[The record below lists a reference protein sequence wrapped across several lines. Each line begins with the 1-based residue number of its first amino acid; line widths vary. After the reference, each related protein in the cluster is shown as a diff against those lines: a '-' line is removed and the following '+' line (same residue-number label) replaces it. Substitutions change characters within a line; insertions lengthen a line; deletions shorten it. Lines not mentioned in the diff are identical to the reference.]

1 MAINIKTGISP
12 LDFNKNKA
20 IGVAFPFDSPGVFR
34 QSFKEKD
41 AIKSNLI
48 NLLLTEPGER
58 IMEPTFG
65 LGLKNKLFENNI
77 NVEELKINIGDKIN
91 QFIPQINLVNVD
103 AQLIENSHTLM
114 IQISY
119 RITSSGEQ
127 DAIEVNFNEAI

>member
-1 MAINIKTGISP
+1 MALRLKTGINP
-12 LDFNKNKA
+12 IDLNKNKA

>member
-65 LGLKNKLFENNI
+65 LGLKNK
-77 NVEELKINIGDKIN
+77 
-91 QFIPQINLVNVD
+91 
-103 AQLIENSHTLM
+103 
-114 IQISY
+114 Y
-119 RITSSGEQ
+119 RR
-127 DAIEVNFNEAI
+127 

>member
-1 MAINIKTGISP
+1 MAIKIKTGINP

-77 NVEELKINIGDKIN
+77 NVEELKINIGKEKCN
-91 QFIPQINLVNVD
+91 ESNVI
-103 AQLIENSHTLM
+103 AAYMKLAKLPGFYFLSN
-114 IQISY
+114 
-119 RITSSGEQ
+119 
-127 DAIEVNFNEAI
+127 

>member
-1 MAINIKTGISP
+1 MAVNLKSDINPIE
-12 LDFNKNKA
+12 LNKNRA
-20 IGVAFPFDSPGVFR
+20 IGVAFPYDSPGVFR
-34 QSFKEKD
+34 QSFNEKD
-41 AIKSNLI
+41 AVKSNLI

>member
-1 MAINIKTGISP
+1 MALRLKTGINP
-12 LDFNKNKA
+12 IDLNKNKA
-20 IGVAFPFDSPGVFR
+20 IGVAFPYDSPGVFR

-77 NVEELKINIGDKIN
+77 NIEELKLQIGDKIN
-91 QFIPQINLVNVD
+91 QFIPQINLIDVN

>member
-1 MAINIKTGISP
+1 MAINLKSGINP
-12 LDFNKNKA
+12 IDLNKNRA
-20 IGVAFPFDSPGVFR
+20 IGVAFPYDSPGVFR

-91 QFIPQINLVNVD
+91 KFIPQINLVNVD

>member
-1 MAINIKTGISP
+1 MALRLKTGIKP
-12 LDFNKNKA
+12 IDLNKNKA
-20 IGVAFPFDSPGVFR
+20 IGVAFPYDTPGVFR
-34 QSFKEKD
+34 QSFSERD
-41 AIKSNLI
+41 AVKSNLI
-48 NLLLTEPGER
+48 NLILTEPGER
-58 IMEPTFG
+58 VYEPTFG

>member
-34 QSFKEKD
+34 QSFQEKD
-41 AIKSNLI
+41 AVKSNLI

-77 NVEELKINIGDKIN
+77 NVEELKLQIGDKIN
-91 QFIPQINLVNVD
+91 QFIPQVSLMDVD
-103 AQLIENSHTLM
+103 AQLDQNLHTLL
-114 IQISY
+114 ITISY
-119 RITSSGEQ
+119 KIMNTGES
-127 DAIEVNFNEAI
+127 DAIEINFNQST

>member
-34 QSFKEKD
+34 QSFQEKD
-41 AIKSNLI
+41 AVKSNLI

-77 NVEELKINIGDKIN
+77 NVEELKLQIGDKIN
-91 QFIPQINLVNVD
+91 QFIPQINLIDVN

>member
-91 QFIPQINLVNVD
+91 QFIPQINLIDVN

>member
-1 MAINIKTGISP
+1 MALRLKTGINP
-12 LDFNKNKA
+12 IDLNKNKA
-20 IGVAFPFDSPGVFR
+20 IGVAFPYDTPGVFR
-34 QSFKEKD
+34 QSFSERD
-41 AIKSNLI
+41 AVKSNLI
-48 NLLLTEPGER
+48 NLILTEPGER
-58 IMEPTFG
+58 VYEPTFG

>member
-1 MAINIKTGISP
+1 MAIKIKTGINP

-77 NVEELKINIGDKIN
+77 NVEELKLQIGDKIN
-91 QFIPQINLVNVD
+91 QFIPQVSLMDVD
-103 AQLIENSHTLM
+103 AQLDQNLHTLL
-114 IQISY
+114 ITISY
-119 RITSSGEQ
+119 KIMNTGES
-127 DAIEVNFNEAI
+127 DAIEINFNQST

>member
-1 MAINIKTGISP
+1 MAIKIKTGINP

-34 QSFKEKD
+34 QSFKEKG

>member
-1 MAINIKTGISP
+1 MAIIIKTGISP

-34 QSFKEKD
+34 QSFNEKD
-41 AIKSNLI
+41 AVKSNLI
-48 NLLLTEPGER
+48 NLILTEPGER
-58 IMEPTFG
+58 VYEPTFG